1 MDVAAVNIGIAVEA
15 FSQRTEISLA
25 HYNERL
31 NKIMLALTLTTICLL
46 PPQII
51 GSIMGMNIHVPFQ
64 ENKETLFPFYMIV
77 TLMTVLILLIILTL
91 SYLKVHKVIGAQSW

>member
-1 MDVAAVNIGIAVEA
+1 MDVAAANIGIAVEA

-25 HYNERL
+25 QYNERL

-46 PPQII
+46 PPQVL

-64 ENKETLFPFYMIV
+64 EKKETLFPFYMIV
-77 TLMTVLILLIILTL
+77 LLMAVLILITIFVL
-91 SYLKVHKVIGAQSW
+91 SYLKVHKVTGAHGW